1 LKGGVIVKKIITFLV
16 FLCLSFNIFG
26 ITSYAEPITNT
37 FKQGIYNASVLN
49 LEPNKIYTVQNTSKE
64 YTMHVTVYD
73 DHQVILEYL
82 RLEPNT
88 GKQNLL
94 PIKSTY
100 NLVIFGKGDVFI
112 S

>member
-1 LKGGVIVKKIITFLV
+1 MKKIVTFLV
-16 FLCLSFNIFG
+16 FICLSFNIFG
-26 ITSYAEPITNT
+26 IAPHAQPITNT
-37 FKQGIYNASVLN
+37 FKEGIYSATTLN
-49 LEPNKIYTVQNTSKE
+49 LEPNKIYSVQNTSKE
-64 YTMHVTVYD
+64 HTMHITVYD

-94 PIKSTY
+94 PIKPTY
-100 NLVIFGKGDVFI
+100 NFVVFGKGDIFI

>member
-1 LKGGVIVKKIITFLV
+1 MKKLITFLI
-16 FLCLSFNIFG
+16 FLCLSFNFFG
-26 ITSYAEPITNT
+26 ITSFAEPITNT
-37 FKQGIYNASVLN
+37 LKQGIYSASTLN
-49 LEPNKIYTVQNTSKE
+49 LEPSKTYAVQNTSKE
-64 YTMHVTVYD
+64 FTMHVTVYD

-94 PIKSTY
+94 PIKPTY
-100 NLVIFGKGDVFI
+100 NLIIFGKGDVFI